1 MCRFSKEP
9 ISSSNKIDLTYNV
22 FYIYILTKKKLF
34 HVMIIDELTYI
45 TIVTR
50 CLDFITVLWM
60 GNAR

>member
-1 MCRFSKEP
+1 MCRFTKR
-9 ISSSNKIDLTYNV
+9 V
-22 FYIYILTKKKLF
+22 YIFARVTCRKKYLKLLIKNKLF